1 MTQKTEDLD
10 RLILEALDEDDRAV
24 LAEIGEEPGYFS
36 QALGLFGG
44 KLGWVMWGMYFV
56 NILGAVVAAWAGWQM
71 FQTSDPAAVMRW
83 GVLVLAALN
92 VGIFMKGGMGVQL
105 QHNRILR
112 ELKRVELQLAR
123 GQAKGS
129 A

>member
-1 MTQKTEDLD
+1 M
-10 RLILEALDEDDRAV
+10 

>member
-105 QHNRILR
+105 QDNRILR

>member
-92 VGIFMKGGMGVQL
+92 IGIFMKGGMGVQL

-129 A
+129 V